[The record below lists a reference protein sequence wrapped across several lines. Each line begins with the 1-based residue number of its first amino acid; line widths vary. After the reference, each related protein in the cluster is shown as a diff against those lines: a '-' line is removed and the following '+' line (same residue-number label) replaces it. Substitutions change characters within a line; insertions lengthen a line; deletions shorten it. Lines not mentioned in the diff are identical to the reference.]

1 MKYLFF
7 DLEYAT
13 SKGGNIKIC
22 EFGYVLTNEK
32 FEILNKG
39 NFIIDPYIN
48 RCDWDWRV
56 VKKILTRNVKEYEE
70 NPRFDEYYDDICD
83 LIKSADYVLGHSLD
97 GDAKALND
105 DCQRY
110 ELGSIDYKFYD
121 IKKFY
126 MEYKNTKDEISV
138 NNIMKSF
145 NIQGDERAHDAEADA
160 YNTMLDLKAML
171 DSLELSLDDLITLCP
186 EAVDYNNNY
195 TVKSLELSRIKREK
209 KMEKM
214 FSSSG
219 SNTLRQWSV
228 QKTLFHQFLDNVLPN
243 KECEKRLDGLK
254 FSMSINYEEIHCV
267 QMFNIVQILCNF
279 GAEYVLKASR
289 ADIFVKYDSYLEDG
303 TLKECSKSKYVK
315 EAIEKGAN
323 IKVID
328 LNEFLSM
335 IHITEEELNN
345 LPMVSFDCLLRE
357 DANIKNRKILNRYLK
372 KQTNKIVKKEEFGV
386 TIGDMFG
393 DLLKNLNLATDS

>member
-13 SKGGNIKIC
+13 SRGGVCKIC
-22 EFGYVLTNEK
+22 EFGYVVTNEH
-32 FEILNKG
+32 FEIVKKG

-56 VKKILTRNVKEYEE
+56 VKKILTRKVSVYEKQ
-70 NPRFDEYYDDICD
+70 PRFDEYYSNIKD
-83 LIKSADYVLGHSLD
+83 LINSADYVLGHSLD

-110 ELGSIDYKFYD
+110 ELNSINFDFYD

-126 MEYKNTKDEISV
+126 MEYVNTKEEISV

-186 EAVDYNNNY
+186 KAKDRNEDFV
-195 TVKSLELSRIKREK
+195 VSSLEAARIRREE
-209 KMEKM
+209 KMKLM

-219 SNTLRQWSV
+219 SNTLKQWSD

-243 KECEKRLDGLK
+243 KECEKTLSGIK
-254 FSMSINYEEIHCV
+254 FSMSINYEEIHCI
-267 QMFNIVQILCNF
+267 QMFNIVQILCNL

-303 TLKECSKSKYVK
+303 TLKECSKSKYVD
-315 EAIEKGAN
+315 EANSNGAN

-335 IHITEEELNN
+335 INITEEELNS
-345 LPMVSFDCLLRE
+345 LPMVSLDCLLRE
-357 DANIKNRKILNRYLK
+357 DANIKNRKILNKYLK
-372 KQTNKIVKKEEFGV
+372 KQKKESSKKEEFGA

-393 DLLKNLNLATDS
+393 DFLKNLNLAMNS

>member
-13 SKGGNIKIC
+13 SKGGSIKIC
-22 EFGYVLTNEK
+22 EFGYVVTNER
-32 FEILNKG
+32 FEIIKKG

-56 VKKILTRNVKEYEE
+56 VKKILTRTVKEYELM
-70 NPRFDEYYDDICD
+70 PRFDEYYYDIKD
-83 LIKSADYVLGHSLD
+83 LINGADYVLGHSLD

-110 ELGSIDYKFYD
+110 ELDSIDFDFYD

-171 DSLELSLDDLITLCP
+171 DSLELSLEELITLCP
-186 EAVDYNNNY
+186 NAKDRSENFIVS
-195 TVKSLELSRIKREK
+195 SLEESRIKREERMK
-209 KMEKM
+209 AM
-214 FSSSG
+214 FSPIG
-219 SNTLRQWSV
+219 SNTLKQWSE

-243 KECEKRLDGLK
+243 KECEKTLSGIK
-254 FSMSINYEEIHCV
+254 FSMSINYEEIHCI
-267 QMFNIVQILCNF
+267 QMFNIVQILCNL

-335 IHITEEELNN
+335 INITEEELNN

-393 DLLKNLNLATDS
+393 DLLNNLNLATNS

>member
-13 SKGGNIKIC
+13 SMGGNNKIC

-48 RCDWDWRV
+48 KSDWDWRV
-56 VKKILTRNVKEYEE
+56 VKKILTRKVKEYESM
-70 NPRFDEYYDDICD
+70 PRFDEYYFDIKD
-83 LIKSADYVLGHSLD
+83 LINSADYVIGHSID

-110 ELGSIDYKFYD
+110 ELDSINFDFYD

-145 NIQGDERAHDAEADA
+145 NIKGDERAHDAEADA

-171 DSLELSLDDLITLCP
+171 DSLELSLEDLITLCP
-186 EAVDYNNNY
+186 N
-195 TVKSLELSRIKREK
+195 VKDRCENFIVSSLEASRLKREERMK
-209 KMEKM
+209 KM
-214 FSSSG
+214 FSPIG
-219 SNTLRQWSV
+219 SNTLKQWSE

-243 KECEKRLDGLK
+243 KECEKTLSGIK
-254 FSMSINYEEIHCV
+254 FSMSINYEEIHCI
-267 QMFNIVQILCNF
+267 QMFNIVQILCNL

-289 ADIFVKYDSYLEDG
+289 ADIFVKSDLYLEDG
-303 TLKECSKSKYVK
+303 TLKECSRNKYVE
-315 EAIEKGAN
+315 EAISNGAN
-323 IKVID
+323 IKVISFND
-328 LNEFLSM
+328 FLTM
-335 IHITEEELNN
+335 INISEEELNS
-345 LPMVSFDCLLRE
+345 LPMVSLDCLLRE
-357 DANIKNRKILNRYLK
+357 DANIKNRKILNKYFKR
-372 KQTNKIVKKEEFGV
+372 
-386 TIGDMFG
+386 
-393 DLLKNLNLATDS
+393 KN

>member
-13 SKGGNIKIC
+13 SKGGNCKIC
-22 EFGYVLTNEK
+22 EFGYVVTNEH
-32 FEILNKG
+32 FEIIKKG
-39 NFIIDPYIN
+39 NFIINPYIN

-56 VKKILTRNVKEYEE
+56 VKKILTRKVKEYELM
-70 NPRFDEYYDDICD
+70 PRFDEYYYDIKD
-83 LIKSADYVLGHSLD
+83 LINGTDYVLGHSLD

-110 ELGSIDYKFYD
+110 ELDSIDFDFYD

-138 NNIMKSF
+138 NNIMKTF

-171 DSLELSLDDLITLCP
+171 DSLELSLEDLITLCP
-186 EAVDYNNNY
+186 NAKDRCENFIVS
-195 TVKSLELSRIKREK
+195 SLEASRLKREERMK
-209 KMEKM
+209 EM
-214 FSSSG
+214 FSPIG
-219 SNTLRQWSV
+219 SNTLKQWSE

-243 KECEKRLDGLK
+243 KECEKTLSGIK
-254 FSMSINYEEIHCV
+254 FSMSINYEEIHCI
-267 QMFNIVQILCNF
+267 QMFNIVQILCNL

-303 TLKECSKSKYVK
+303 TIKECSKSKYVR
-315 EAIEKGAN
+315 EAISKGSN
-323 IKVID
+323 IKVISFND
-328 LNEFLSM
+328 FLTM
-335 IHITEEELNN
+335 INISEEELNS
-345 LPMVSFDCLLRE
+345 LPMVSLDCLLRE
-357 DANIKNRKILNRYLK
+357 DANIKNRKILNKYFKQK
-372 KQTNKIVKKEEFGV
+372 KLESQKKESFGA

-393 DLLKNLNLATDS
+393 DLLKI

>member
-32 FEILNKG
+32 FEILNKS

-48 RCDWDWRV
+48 KRDWDWRV
-56 VKKILTRNVKEYEE
+56 VKKILTRKVKEYESM
-70 NPRFDEYYDDICD
+70 PRFDEYYFDIKD
-83 LIKSADYVLGHSLD
+83 LINSADYVIGHSLD

-105 DCQRY
+105 DCQIY
-110 ELGSIDYKFYD
+110 KLNSINFDFYD

-126 MEYKNTKDEISV
+126 MEYKNTKNQISV

-171 DSLELSLDDLITLCP
+171 DSLELSLEDLITLCP
-186 EAVDYNNNY
+186 N
-195 TVKSLELSRIKREK
+195 VKGRCENFIVSSLEASRLKREERMK
-209 KMEKM
+209 EM
-214 FSSSG
+214 FSPIG
-219 SNTLRQWSV
+219 SNTLKQWSE

-243 KECEKRLDGLK
+243 KECEKTLSGIK
-254 FSMSINYEEIHCV
+254 FSMSINYEEIHCI
-267 QMFNIVQILCNF
+267 QMFNIVQILCNL

-303 TLKECSKSKYVK
+303 TLKECSKSKYVE
-315 EAIEKGAN
+315 EAISNGAN
-323 IKVID
+323 IKVISFND
-328 LNEFLSM
+328 FLTM
-335 IHITEEELNN
+335 INISEEELNS
-345 LPMVSFDCLLRE
+345 LPMVSLDCLLRE
-357 DANIKNRKILNRYLK
+357 DANIKNRKILNKYLK
-372 KQTNKIVKKEEFGV
+372 
-386 TIGDMFG
+386 
-393 DLLKNLNLATDS
+393 LKN

>member
-13 SKGGNIKIC
+13 SKGGVCKIC
-22 EFGYVLTNEK
+22 EFGYVVTDEH
-32 FEILNKG
+32 FEVLKKG

-48 RCDWDWRV
+48 KCDWDWRV
-56 VKKILTRNVKEYEE
+56 VKTILTRKVSVYEKQ
-70 NPRFDEYYDDICD
+70 PKFDEYYSNIKD
-83 LIKSADYVLGHSLD
+83 LINSADYVLGHSLD

-110 ELGSIDYKFYD
+110 ELGSINFDFYD

-138 NNIMKSF
+138 SNIMKAF

-171 DSLELSLDDLITLCP
+171 DSLELSLEDLIALCP
-186 EAVDYNNNY
+186 KAKDRNEDFV
-195 TVKSLELSRIKREK
+195 VSSLEAARIRREE
-209 KMEKM
+209 KMKLM

-219 SNTLRQWSV
+219 SNTLKQWSD
-228 QKTLFHQFLDNVLPN
+228 QKALFYQFLDNVMPN
-243 KECEKRLDGLK
+243 KDCDKTLKGIK
-254 FSMSINYEEIHCV
+254 FSISINYEQAHCV
-267 QMFNIVQILCNF
+267 QMFNIVQILCNL
-279 GAEYVLKASR
+279 GAEYVLKAST
-289 ADIFVKYDSYLEDG
+289 ADVFVTYDSYLEDG
-303 TLKECSKSKYVK
+303 SLRECSKSKYVK
-315 EAIEKGAN
+315 EVNSNGAN

-335 IHITEEELNN
+335 ISTSEEELNS
-345 LPMVSFDCLLRE
+345 LPMVSLDCLLRE
-357 DANIKNRKILNRYLK
+357 DANIKNRKILDKYLK
-372 KQTNKIVKKEEFGV
+372 QPKKESSKNEEFGSN
-386 TIGDMFG
+386 IGDRFG
-393 DLLKNLNLATDS
+393 DFLKELNLTANN

>member
-13 SKGGNIKIC
+13 SKGGISKIC
-22 EFGYVLTNEK
+22 EFGYVVTNEK
-32 FEILNKG
+32 FDVINKG

-56 VKKILTRNVKEYEE
+56 VRKILTRRVNEYEAS
-70 NPRFDEYYDDICD
+70 PRFDEYYYDIKN
-83 LIKSADYVLGHSLD
+83 LINSADYVLGHSLS

-105 DCQRY
+105 DCLRY

-171 DSLELSLDDLITLCP
+171 DSLELSLEDLITLCP

-195 TVKSLELSRIKREK
+195 TVESLELSRIKREE
-209 KMEKM
+209 KMKEM

-219 SNTLRQWSV
+219 SNTLRQWSE

-243 KECEKRLDGLK
+243 IECEKTLSGLK

-267 QMFNIVQILCNF
+267 QMFNIVQILCNL

-303 TLKECSKSKYVK
+303 TIKECSKSKYVK

-335 IHITEEELNN
+335 INTTEEELDK
-345 LPMVSFDCLLRE
+345 LPMVSLDCLLRE

-393 DLLKNLNLATDS
+393 DLLKNLNLATNN